1 MTLDAYL
8 SQDGMTAAALA
19 KLAGTSGASINR
31 ILYGE
36 QKPSADMI
44 RAIVTATKGK
54 VSADD
59 LVFGMPREKQ
69 PKQAA

>member
-1 MTLDAYL
+1 MTLDEYL
-8 SQDGMTAAALA
+8 SRNGNTASALA
-19 KLAGTSGASINR
+19 EKAGTTGASITR

-54 VSADD
+54 VSAHD
-59 LVFGMPREKQ
+59 LVFGKPRSRPTQ
-69 PKQAA
+69 SAA